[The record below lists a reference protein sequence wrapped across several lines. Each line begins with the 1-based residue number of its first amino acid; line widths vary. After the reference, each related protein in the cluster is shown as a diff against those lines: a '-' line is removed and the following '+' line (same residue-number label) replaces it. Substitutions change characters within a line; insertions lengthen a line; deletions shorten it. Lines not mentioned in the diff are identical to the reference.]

1 LKLEYLNKRQLNIYY
16 SHHDDLWRILTCQ
29 AGLDDEEE
37 YDLVKLLDYFVTL
50 LIYFNLMQ

>member
-1 LKLEYLNKRQLNIYY
+1 MRLEYLNKRQLDIYY

-50 LIYFNLMQ
+50 LIYFNLIR